1 MDEVFVGID
10 VGKDYC
16 DVAILPEE
24 LTERFKNDEEG
35 NDAVVSFIAPF
46 HPARIVIEATGG
58 YEMGIVRALA
68 LASLPVVVANPRQ
81 VRDFARATGK
91 LAKTDAIDAEV
102 IALFAKAIRPEIR
115 PLPEED
121 VTRLRALIARRRQL
135 VEMIAMEK
143 NRLGRSME
151 PARNDIRNHVY
162 FLTESVK
169 KIDKEISR
177 DIRKSPLW
185 KENEKILMSTPGV
198 GPTITCT
205 LIASLPELGTLSR
218 RKIASLVGVAPFNR
232 DSGRYKGKKT
242 IWGGRA
248 HVRAILYMGALSA
261 VRFNPVIKAF
271 YMKLLDAGK
280 DPKLAL
286 TACMRKLLIILNA
299 MMKNRTVWLET
310 TV

>member
-1 MDEVFVGID
+1 
-10 VGKDYC
+10 
-16 DVAILPEE
+16 
-24 LTERFKNDEEG
+24 
-35 NDAVVSFIAPF
+35 
-46 HPARIVIEATGG
+46 
-58 YEMGIVRALA
+58 MGIVRTLA

-81 VRDFARATGK
+81 VRDFARATGR
-91 LAKTDAIDAEV
+91 LAKTDAIDAYV

-151 PARNDIRNHVY
+151 PARKDIRNHIY
-162 FLTESVK
+162 FLTESLK

-185 KENEKILMSTPGV
+185 KENETILMSAPGI
-198 GPTITCT
+198 GPAITCT

-232 DSGRYKGKKT
+232 DSGKYKGKKT

-271 YMKLLDAGK
+271 YTKLLGAGK

-286 TACMRKLLIILNA
+286 TACMRKLLTILNA
-299 MMKNRTVWLET
+299 MMKTRTPWVEAIA
-310 TV
+310 